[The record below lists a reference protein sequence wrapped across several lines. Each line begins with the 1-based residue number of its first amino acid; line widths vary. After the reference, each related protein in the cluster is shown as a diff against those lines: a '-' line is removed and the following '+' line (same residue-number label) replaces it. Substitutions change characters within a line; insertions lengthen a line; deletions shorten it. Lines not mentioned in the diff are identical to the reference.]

1 MTWSTK
7 IKLETLTPLWTGGV
21 DGKVD
26 RIHETAIIGS
36 LRWWFEALVRGV
48 GGHACDP
55 TKHECQFDKSQDQEK
70 PEREKLREAGL
81 CDVCQVFGAT
91 GWRRRFRLEVME
103 TDVSDA
109 LIEDTISLTNT
120 DENGNQRTSS
130 WYFRDPTHSGRPP
143 KPNTPKQGFFTIKIQ
158 PLAPD
163 FNPQVIAG
171 LIQFVVD
178 WAALG
183 ARTQM
188 GFGVVKCLDDP
199 TDPVALREWL
209 NERNV
214 SRNYPSLPNI
224 QHMFFA
230 KISPK
235 NEGGKFSD
243 IDTFNIKYNLRR
255 LFFADAN
262 VRHFVMGKVYKQ
274 SEQIPEILKECIQG
288 EKKIAAKVKISLP
301 YHECKEIRVWG
312 WIPKQASVY
321 QNSWNRDKVVNEIY
335 KHLKANY
342 NLKIWREINSPRDT
356 LNPKKDNVFTFLQDL
371 MVNKNEDN
379 AT

>member
-55 TKHECQFDKSQDQEK
+55 TKHECQFDMEKYRKSQDQEK
-70 PEREKLREAGL
+70 NERENLREAGL

-103 TDVSDA
+103 THVSDA

-158 PLAPD
+158 SLAPD

-171 LIQFVVD
+171 LIQFVAD

-183 ARTQM
+183 ARAQM
-188 GFGVVKCLDDP
+188 GFGIVKCIDDP
-199 TDPVALREWL
+199 VDTVALREWL

-235 NEGGKFSD
+235 KEDGKFSD
-243 IDTFNIKYNLRR
+243 ADTFNIKYDLRR
-255 LFFADAN
+255 LFSNDRQL
-262 VRHFVMGKVYKQ
+262 RHFIMGTVKDK
-274 SEQIPEILKECIQG
+274 SITPEG
-288 EKKIAAKVKISLP
+288 RMAAKIHVSRP
-301 YHECKEIRVWG
+301 YDDGKEIRVWG
-312 WIPKQASVY
+312 WIPEISEFYTGNWNQQSIVGDIKKHFNSKYEVKSWIDFQNGVSVLDRILPEPN
-321 QNSWNRDKVVNEIY
+321 QE
-335 KHLKANY
+335 
-342 NLKIWREINSPRDT
+342 
-356 LNPKKDNVFTFLQDL
+356 
-371 MVNKNEDN
+371 
-379 AT
+379 